1 MNMAKIFVVM
11 TMALGSALLAAESA
25 KLALVVGNATYTDG
39 IPELRN
45 PVNDASDISAVL
57 EKEGWRVT
65 RLLNASRRDLNKALV
80 NFKDSMK
87 GNPGSTSLFYYA
99 GHGVQIDGKNYMLP
113 IGEIFE
119 GKDDI
124 VLSAFCIDLVV
135 DAFSEGKAKDSLIIL
150 DACREDP
157 FAKAKTR
164 AIGTTRGLAVVPL
177 PETEG
182 GSATILATKAGD
194 VAQDGSGRNGLF
206 TEAFL
211 KNFDAGLSLD
221 QFFVKV
227 KADVVAMTGG
237 KQTPQ
242 IQTSGIM
249 TGFYLGKRR
258 DGSSAATSP
267 SAPAPVAVSAVAPR
281 RSGTV
286 LVSPAEQ
293 AQAGALLVTALRQ
306 DTGAITELLSNGP
319 TDLAA
324 GVYEVSAM
332 FKDDSEPAYKRT
344 VSVES
349 GVSTKLSIPS
359 ISYSVA
365 YQKKTLVAEK
375 NSLLPSFTKADA
387 AGSTQRMFGWL
398 SVGIGLAGAG
408 FAAFEYMVG
417 TSAYSEYLAATSTSQ
432 ADELRARAAMS
443 STLFSVSAAAG
454 GLVLA
459 VSPLMLFADP
469 AKAMREKIK
478 EIDAKLGALGQESGH
493 K

>member
-1 MNMAKIFVVM
+1 
-11 TMALGSALLAAESA
+11 
-25 KLALVVGNATYTDG
+25 
-39 IPELRN
+39 
-45 PVNDASDISAVL
+45 
-57 EKEGWRVT
+57 
-65 RLLNASRRDLNKALV
+65 
-80 NFKDSMK
+80 
-87 GNPGSTSLFYYA
+87 
-99 GHGVQIDGKNYMLP
+99 
-113 IGEIFE
+113 
-119 GKDDI
+119 
-124 VLSAFCIDLVV
+124 
-135 DAFSEGKAKDSLIIL
+135 
-150 DACREDP
+150 
-157 FAKAKTR
+157 
-164 AIGTTRGLAVVPL
+164 
-177 PETEG
+177 
-182 GSATILATKAGD
+182 
-194 VAQDGSGRNGLF
+194 
-206 TEAFL
+206 
-211 KNFDAGLSLD
+211 
-221 QFFVKV
+221 
-227 KADVVAMTGG
+227 
-237 KQTPQ
+237 
-242 IQTSGIM
+242 
-249 TGFYLGKRR
+249 
-258 DGSSAATSP
+258 
-267 SAPAPVAVSAVAPR
+267 
-281 RSGTV
+281 
-286 LVSPAEQ
+286 
-293 AQAGALLVTALRQ
+293 
-306 DTGAITELLSNGP
+306 
-319 TDLAA
+319 
-324 GVYEVSAM
+324 M

-344 VSVES
+344 ISVES